1 MLTII
6 LQRSFLP
13 PIINSRKTD
22 ILAYLSILI
31 TPSSLIIPFSSMIF
45 QSFPNSSSSY
55 YTNSIGTLPFFFFL
69 QQSIPSN
76 SYKIVS
82 TKDGWRQSKAA
93 SPHCPKNGKQTLQAA
108 TMTPRAWRRRR
119 EGGRDG
125 VRSACTRALMAPGTR
140 LEDDIKQQVQRSVH
154 CHSRWMSSCGLV
166 NRPPTP
172 PSSSPTPSPTPSL
185 RVSLQKRPT
194 RFVLR
199 TDVVLTLSMN
209 AFGY

>member
-1 MLTII
+1 
-6 LQRSFLP
+6 
-13 PIINSRKTD
+13 
-22 ILAYLSILI
+22 
-31 TPSSLIIPFSSMIF
+31 MIF

-55 YTNSIGTLPFFFFL
+55 YRNSIGTLPFFFFL
-69 QQSIPSN
+69 QQSVPSN
-76 SYKIVS
+76 SNKIVS
-82 TKDGWRQSKAA
+82 TKDGRRQSKAA

-119 EGGRDG
+119 KGGRDG

-172 PSSSPTPSPTPSL
+172 PSSSPIPSPTPSL

>member
-1 MLTII
+1 MLI

-31 TPSSLIIPFSSMIF
+31 TPFPLIIPFSNMIF

-55 YTNSIGTLPFFFFL
+55 YRNSIGTLPFFFFL
-69 QQSIPSN
+69 QQSVPSN

-82 TKDGWRQSKAA
+82 TKDGRRQSKAA

-119 EGGRDG
+119 KGGRDG

-172 PSSSPTPSPTPSL
+172 SSSPIPSPTPSL

>member
-1 MLTII
+1 
-6 LQRSFLP
+6 
-13 PIINSRKTD
+13 
-22 ILAYLSILI
+22 
-31 TPSSLIIPFSSMIF
+31 MIF

-69 QQSIPSN
+69 QQSVPSN

-82 TKDGWRQSKAA
+82 TKDGRRQSKAA

-119 EGGRDG
+119 KGGRDG

-172 PSSSPTPSPTPSL
+172 PSSSSTPSPIPSL

>member
-82 TKDGWRQSKAA
+82 TKDGRRQSKAA

-154 CHSRWMSSCGLV
+154 CHSR
-166 NRPPTP
+166 
-172 PSSSPTPSPTPSL
+172 
-185 RVSLQKRPT
+185 
-194 RFVLR
+194 
-199 TDVVLTLSMN
+199 
-209 AFGY
+209 

>member
-1 MLTII
+1 MLI

-22 ILAYLSILI
+22 ILAYPSILI

-55 YTNSIGTLPFFFFL
+55 YRNSIGTLPFFFFL
-69 QQSIPSN
+69 QQSVPSN
-76 SYKIVS
+76 SNKIVS
-82 TKDGWRQSKAA
+82 TKDGRRQSKAA

-119 EGGRDG
+119 KGGRDG

-172 PSSSPTPSPTPSL
+172 SSSPIPSPTPSL

>member
-1 MLTII
+1 MLI

-31 TPSSLIIPFSSMIF
+31 TPFPLIIPFSNMIF

-69 QQSIPSN
+69 QQSVPSN
-76 SYKIVS
+76 SNKIVS
-82 TKDGWRQSKAA
+82 TKDGRRQSKAA

-119 EGGRDG
+119 KGGRDG

-172 PSSSPTPSPTPSL
+172 PSSSPIPSPTPSL

>member
-1 MLTII
+1 MLI

-31 TPSSLIIPFSSMIF
+31 TPFPLIIPFSNMIF

-55 YTNSIGTLPFFFFL
+55 YRNSIGTLPFFFFL
-69 QQSIPSN
+69 QQSVPSN
-76 SYKIVS
+76 SNKIVS
-82 TKDGWRQSKAA
+82 TKDGRRQSKAA

-119 EGGRDG
+119 KGGRDG

-172 PSSSPTPSPTPSL
+172 PSSSPIPSPTPSL